1 MATQTEYIPDV
12 IAYLV
17 ETAGSYMPD
26 GTVILDG
33 PPSTDD
39 VLTINPSG
47 SGLTQRLWVG
57 CEGIPRAGELVDA
70 AEAQQGFAFLDQART
85 RDDQIEIR
93 CAAEGGSGDGVIANA
108 RNAAFA
114 VMAGVELM
122 LRGQPGT
129 SPASPGDASMDG
141 LVQWSEVTGPV
152 NLWYGQQQDGAW
164 ARVDFRVSAFVR
176 LYT

>member
-1 MATQTEYIPDV
+1 VSTFTEFIPDV
-12 IAYLV
+12 IDYIVENAPSYLP
-17 ETAGSYMPD
+17 E
-26 GTVILDG
+26 GTVVLDG
-33 PPSTDD
+33 PPPTAD

-57 CEGIPRAGELVDA
+57 GEGVPRPGELVDA
-70 AEAQQGFAFLDQART
+70 AEAQQGFAFIDQART

-93 CAAEGGSGDGVIANA
+93 CAGEGGSGDGVIASA

-129 SPASPGDASMDG
+129 SPSSPGDASMDG

-152 NLWYGQQQDGAW
+152 NLYYGQQQDGAW

-176 LYT
+176 LTT